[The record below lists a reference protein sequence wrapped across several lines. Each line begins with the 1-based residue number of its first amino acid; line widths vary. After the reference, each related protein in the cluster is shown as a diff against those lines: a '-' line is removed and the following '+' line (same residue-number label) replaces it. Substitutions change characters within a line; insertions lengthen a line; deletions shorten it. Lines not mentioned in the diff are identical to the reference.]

1 MEATGSGRNPE
12 QTAGYATRTKPSSV
26 TLTFSSVIASRALRL
41 LIDAA
46 GERDTHS
53 ILTSPPAT
61 AFVPGHCPLRASER
75 ERESESESEKTAGK
89 SSIVGGKKKVFRNGG
104 EKERRNECSLEE
116 KRKKNMIRSAFE
128 QRMIPIE
135 SYVDYYFFSLLLL
148 FCYLEKEKNSGKEK
162 KEMYSLR
169 SMRIIWIELYV
180 VLLFSSLRLK
190 RREGIKKKC
199 FLSVPP
205 REVTVRNS
213 CVKLSAN
220 LAQRDTK
227 SRRCSLYENRDVDIM
242 LDSILNALRD
252 SVL

>member
-75 ERESESESEKTAGK
+75 ERENKSESESERERASERERERARERERESESESEKTAGK

-116 KRKKNMIRSAFE
+116 KRKKKYDTF
-128 QRMIPIE
+128 
-135 SYVDYYFFSLLLL
+135 D
-148 FCYLEKEKNSGKEK
+148 
-162 KEMYSLR
+162 SLR
-169 SMRIIWIELYV
+169 A
-180 VLLFSSLRLK
+180 
-190 RREGIKKKC
+190 
-199 FLSVPP
+199 
-205 REVTVRNS
+205 TN
-213 CVKLSAN
+213 
-220 LAQRDTK
+220 
-227 SRRCSLYENRDVDIM
+227 
-242 LDSILNALRD
+242 DSN
-252 SVL
+252 

>member
-75 ERESESESEKTAGK
+75 ERENKSESESERERARARERENKSERARESESEKTAGK
-89 SSIVGGKKKVFRNGG
+89 SSIDWWKEKSVSKWRRKG
-104 EKERRNECSLEE
+104 EKKRMQSG
-116 KRKKNMIRSAFE
+116 RKKNMIRSAFE

-180 VLLFSSLRLK
+180 VLLFSCLRLK
-190 RREGIKKKC
+190 RREGIKKKKKLFYQ
-199 FLSVPP
+199 FLH
-205 REVTVRNS
+205 E
-213 CVKLSAN
+213 K
-220 LAQRDTK
+220 
-227 SRRCSLYENRDVDIM
+227 
-242 LDSILNALRD
+242 
-252 SVL
+252 

>member
-75 ERESESESEKTAGK
+75 ERENKSESERARASESERERESESEKTAEK

-116 KRKKNMIRSAFE
+116 K
-128 QRMIPIE
+128 
-135 SYVDYYFFSLLLL
+135 
-148 FCYLEKEKNSGKEK
+148 
-162 KEMYSLR
+162 
-169 SMRIIWIELYV
+169 
-180 VLLFSSLRLK
+180 
-190 RREGIKKKC
+190 KKK
-199 FLSVPP
+199 
-205 REVTVRNS
+205 
-213 CVKLSAN
+213 K
-220 LAQRDTK
+220 
-227 SRRCSLYENRDVDIM
+227 I
-242 LDSILNALRD
+242 
-252 SVL
+252 

>member
-1 MEATGSGRNPE
+1 M
-12 QTAGYATRTKPSSV
+12 
-26 TLTFSSVIASRALRL
+26 
-41 LIDAA
+41 
-46 GERDTHS
+46 
-53 ILTSPPAT
+53 
-61 AFVPGHCPLRASER
+61 
-75 ERESESESEKTAGK
+75 
-89 SSIVGGKKKVFRNGG
+89 
-104 EKERRNECSLEE
+104 
-116 KRKKNMIRSAFE
+116 
-128 QRMIPIE
+128 
-135 SYVDYYFFSLLLL
+135 
-148 FCYLEKEKNSGKEK
+148 
-162 KEMYSLR
+162 
-169 SMRIIWIELYV
+169 

-190 RREGIKKKC
+190 RREGIKKKKKR

>member
-1 MEATGSGRNPE
+1 MQSGR
-12 QTAGYATRTKPSSV
+12 
-26 TLTFSSVIASRALRL
+26 
-41 LIDAA
+41 
-46 GERDTHS
+46 
-53 ILTSPPAT
+53 
-61 AFVPGHCPLRASER
+61 
-75 ERESESESEKTAGK
+75 
-89 SSIVGGKKKVFRNGG
+89 KKK
-104 EKERRNECSLEE
+104 
-116 KRKKNMIRSAFE
+116 KKMIRSAFE

-148 FCYLEKEKNSGKEK
+148 FCYLEKEKNSAKEK

-180 VLLFSSLRLK
+180 VLLFSCLRLK

>member
-53 ILTSPPAT
+53 ILTSLPAT

-75 ERESESESEKTAGK
+75 ERENKSESESERERARARERENKSERARESESEKTAEK

-116 KRKKNMIRSAFE
+116 KKI
-128 QRMIPIE
+128 
-135 SYVDYYFFSLLLL
+135 
-148 FCYLEKEKNSGKEK
+148 
-162 KEMYSLR
+162 
-169 SMRIIWIELYV
+169 
-180 VLLFSSLRLK
+180 
-190 RREGIKKKC
+190 
-199 FLSVPP
+199 
-205 REVTVRNS
+205 
-213 CVKLSAN
+213 
-220 LAQRDTK
+220 
-227 SRRCSLYENRDVDIM
+227 
-242 LDSILNALRD
+242 
-252 SVL
+252 